1 MSLASLK
8 IIHHV
13 YSHIADIYESGAWR
27 VDSRGFFFRI
37 LKRLHL
43 SHPFTPLTAK
53 RETYVIAVQQLR
65 QGMRGN
71 ISVLKMKRWFCRLF
85 RTLIDTV

>member
-1 MSLASLK
+1 MF
-8 IIHHV
+8 IH
-13 YSHIADIYESGAWR
+13 ILQIYTNQANGGWIREG
-27 VDSRGFFFRI
+27 FFRI